1 MGHMVAKDV
10 YGALGDK
17 IDGLTVR
24 TPQTEAFHAMLRELY
39 SPEDAELIVKMPFT
53 LARVERIAKLAGMD
67 PAEVEPQLARLA
79 DKGLVVDL
87 NLGGT
92 CHHMPT
98 PFVIGIFEFTMMR
111 MRSSDPNIGKL
122 SKLFVEYRRGRC
134 LLRRQLQEWRAGV
147 GRTGRAAPRA
157 HRGATVSAR
166 ATTRGTGAADAIG
179 AAENS
184 TGSSD
189 GARRWHDGHE
199 FRAGRRVART
209 PGGTIRG
216 GLGSVAGA
224 RRSGPGPDGPVHA
237 PQAAGAGRP

>member
-1 MGHMVAKDV
+1 MGHVVAKDV

-92 CHHMPT
+92 CHHMPA

-122 SKLFVEYRRGRC
+122 SKLFVEYLEDGAFFGANFRNGEQVSVERVVPH
-134 LLRRQLQEWRAGV
+134 LE
-147 GRTGRAAPRA
+147 RTAAQPCQPERPL
-157 HRGATVSAR
+157 GAR
-166 ATTRGTGAADAIG
+166 APPMPSA
-179 AAENS
+179 
-184 TGSSD
+184 
-189 GARRWHDGHE
+189 
-199 FRAGRRVART
+199 
-209 PGGTIRG
+209 
-216 GLGSVAGA
+216 LL
-224 RRSGPGPDGPVHA
+224 
-237 PQAAGAGRP
+237 